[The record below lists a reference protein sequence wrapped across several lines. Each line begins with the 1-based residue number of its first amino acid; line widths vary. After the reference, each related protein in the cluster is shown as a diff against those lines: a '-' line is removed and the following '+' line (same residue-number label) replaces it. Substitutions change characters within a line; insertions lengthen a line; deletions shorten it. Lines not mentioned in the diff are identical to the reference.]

1 MQYCSWLNYSVVVR
15 TNIHWTASNPKAG
28 CRFGTANSDLT
39 FSTFARC
46 DTTFLISFR
55 TTGQDYLYAY

>member
-28 CRFGTANSDLT
+28 ADLELPT
-39 FSTFARC
+39 QT
-46 DTTFLISFR
+46 
-55 TTGQDYLYAY
+55 